1 MLILD
6 VGTSLTTLTYVGH
19 SLKVEAKVFIRA
31 TKHELSTRGIKLM
44 SSQFAC
50 ITCTISNIN

>member
-6 VGTSLTTLTYVGH
+6 VGPSLTYVGH